1 MVTEQNK
8 MTAQQHNIQ
17 AAQAVARA
25 VRSTLGPMGMDK
37 MMVDDGGNVIITN
50 DGATILRELDVEH
63 PGAKTIID
71 IAETQESVCY
81 DGTTSAVVLG
91 GQLLANSEALMRRGL
106 HPNIICRG
114 YKAASRYAVT
124 ELNNVVENMTDWK
137 EEYTLS
143 HIAKTAMTGKSIEHD
158 LDFAA
163 ELCVSA
169 VEAVE
174 GNIDQIRVVV
184 QPGGSFE
191 DSALVQG
198 VILHKEFVL
207 DTTPKNYSG
216 ASVLLVN
223 SGLQVEKAPEN
234 MSVVFHSAQEAAS
247 YQKQTSQEDLLK
259 NAQYIV
265 ESMPEGGVVFVR
277 DGVADSVCMYLAK
290 HNIGVVRRLPES
302 DLNALSRLFN
312 TPIHHET
319 EQGMVS
325 GSFTSIVEENIGGL
339 SYVICTCETGSSK
352 TLLLRGATRQTVEE
366 IERAFDDAIGVVSLV
381 YNNDAVVPGGG
392 ASYMLMA
399 RELRNRAAEV
409 GGREQMAVEA
419 FADAVEIVPSTIAEN
434 AGHDPLDTVLSLR
447 TSHQNGLL
455 SAGVDIDNGG
465 AMDMIESGVF
475 EPLAVV
481 VQAIHSA
488 TEVAVAVLRIDDVMT
503 KRSAGN

>member
-114 YKAASRYAVT
+114 YKEASRYAVSALKET
-124 ELNNVVENMTDWK
+124 VENMNDW
-137 EEYTLS
+137 EGADILTNV
-143 HIAKTAMTGKSIEHD
+143 ARTAMTGKSIEHD

-163 ELCVSA
+163 NLCVRA
-169 VEAVE
+169 VTEVE
-174 GNIDQIRVVV
+174 GETERIRVVV
-184 QPGGSFE
+184 QPGGTFE
-191 DSALVQG
+191 DSELVQG

-207 DTTPKNYSG
+207 DTTPKTYI
-216 ASVLLVN
+216 AAPVIMVN
-223 SGLQVEKAPEN
+223 TGLQQEKTPEN
-234 MSVVFHSAQEAAS
+234 MSVVFNSAQEAAS
-247 YQKQTSQEDLLK
+247 YQKQTTQEDMLHY
-259 NAQYIV
+259 AQYIV
-265 ESMPEGGVVFVR
+265 DALPSGGVLFVR
-277 DGVADSVCMYLAK
+277 DGVADNVCMFLAK
-290 HNIGVVRRLPES
+290 HNIGVVRRIPES
-302 DLNALSRLFN
+302 DMNALSRLFGA
-312 TPIHHET
+312 TIYHQPEEEMVPSECTGIE
-319 EQGMVS
+319 EQNIAGLPYIVC
-325 GSFTSIVEENIGGL
+325 TSDGGL
-339 SYVICTCETGSSK
+339 SK

-381 YNNDAVVPGGG
+381 YNKDPVLPGGG
-392 ASYMLMA
+392 ASYMLVA
-399 RELRNRAAEV
+399 RELRNKAAQV
-409 GGREQMAVEA
+409 GGREQMAVES
-419 FADAVEIVPSTIAEN
+419 FADAMEAIPATIAEN
-434 AGHDPLDTVLSLR
+434 AGHDPLDAVLALR
-447 TSHQNGLL
+447 TAHQEGWL
-455 SAGVDIDNGG
+455 SAGVDIDKGDAVDMVG
-465 AMDMIESGVF
+465 AGVF
-475 EPLAVV
+475 EPPTVV

-503 KRSAGN
+503 KRSVG